1 MSREKDEALI
11 KKFAKNLNE
20 LAPSLANT
28 IDFNTKL
35 DRFMERIEI
44 RLDRLESKLDSYA
57 DESRKRAFN
66 STCVKDDS
74 TFNWITKFE
83 KQLPNLTQS
92 ISTFFQ
98 FKQLK
103 ENDLKTLLQYYE
115 LSYIVNNEEANRR
128 MLATFLGIP
137 TIHFI

>member
-28 IDFNTKL
+28 IDFDKKL

-66 STCVKDDS
+66 STCLKDDS
-74 TFNWITKFE
+74 TFIWIT
-83 KQLPNLTQS
+83 
-92 ISTFFQ
+92 
-98 FKQLK
+98 QLK

-115 LSYIVNNEEANRR
+115 LSYTVNNEEANRR

-137 TIHFI
+137 TIRFI